1 MGRGNRL
8 ILCCVLVVSWAV
20 AAGQNR
26 LDFDVLSIDD
36 GFSSSR
42 ANVIIQDRAGF
53 MWVGTWNGLNR
64 YDGYECEV
72 YQPFVRDTNSLSSRE
87 VTSLFENKEGFIWVG
102 TTFGLNRLNPMT
114 NEIRVYPFN
123 TRITSVYEDR
133 KGSLWVG
140 TEGDGVYKVDQLS
153 GAKEQFLGNEM
164 INAILEDSRN
174 EFWLATNNGLLNFDR
189 ETHSYKRYFRRE
201 EGIDG
206 QSADHQAVNCIVES
220 DDGDLWAGLFSVGLV
235 RIISN
240 SDKDNLKFE
249 FYSGK
254 SNPGSNSPQRITELS
269 FDPFGNLW
277 IGTWGNGLYLLK
289 KDEQAKLPDQV
300 VFQKYVAD
308 VNDPFSIEGNNHI
321 SALFVDRK
329 GTLWA
334 GSSVI
339 NVANIANLGIERV
352 NIRYIDQG
360 QIVNHWI
367 RSIAT
372 DPDGNVWLGSSDGL
386 MVFNQAN
393 KEIVPA
399 STLYEIL
406 IKMVGNPVA
415 PPSLV
420 GVIPS
425 FGGLTWIASEEYGL
439 FVWPEGKPEEISN
452 KKIKRF
458 YPHSDP
464 ALPPSPIS
472 VMAPSKHYPNV
483 LWLGTNNN
491 GIVRCDFSGNQFRF
505 TNYPIGKQLDNLS
518 NQNVRTIV
526 EDHDGL
532 VWIGTQHGLNCFD
545 PKTEKF
551 RQYLYSA
558 KDANS
563 INDNVINVIFEDS
576 QGDLWIGSNAGL
588 NRKKIV
594 ETPDGEKKVIFES
607 FPDQGWIDNQIVMNI
622 LEDQHQYLWIGIY
635 NGIIKFDKRQGK
647 VTFEFFNKT
656 YQRIKILNNIALK
669 EESGHF
675 IMGGGNGFLRFHPDS
690 IQKKSSPP
698 LVQITDLLLFNKS
711 VPVAQSVGG
720 KVLLKKSVT
729 YTDTLTFSY
738 KQGVITFVFSAMDFI
753 SPDKTKYAYQLDG
766 YDKDW
771 NYVGPRNMA
780 TYTAIPPGSYTF
792 RVKACNSMGEWSDQS
807 RNIFIKIR
815 PPFWKSTFAYLVYAG
830 VVIGLLYFFKRYSII
845 QIKEKGR
852 LMLEKV
858 QYEKEHEL
866 NELKVH
872 FFTNIT
878 HEFRTPL
885 TLILGPL
892 QEMLE
897 QKGKFGAYAHNLE
910 LIQRNANRLL
920 RLINQLMEFR
930 KVEKGKT
937 ELLLQEVDVVL
948 MLVEIY
954 DSFHSLAD
962 SKNIDFSLQ
971 YSEPSI
977 HAWLDLDKF
986 DKVLFNLL
994 SNAFKFTDEGGKVS
1008 IKAGYANTSISGNSF
1023 FIEIEDSGVGIPP
1036 EKKDLVFE
1044 RFYQINQKSVQSTG
1058 GIGLYLSKAFV
1069 ELHNGMIELESEV
1082 GKGSSFRIL
1091 MPTNLNGQVAN
1102 KFLAENSLPGKNH
1115 QVVEW
1120 ITSPELQEEERRE
1133 KQDEELVEPGAG
1145 NQEQNR
1151 SFRPVV
1157 LLAEDDLDMNEF
1169 IMNSL
1174 SPHFKVRNTFNGKE
1188 ALELARRINPDM
1200 ILSDIMMPEM
1210 DGLELGRALQTDIN
1224 TSHIPILYL
1233 TAKTTRE
1240 NEIEGL
1246 QAGAV
1251 DYICKPFSMSAL
1263 KLKITNILAQKAA
1276 QREQFHKNN
1285 ILEPETI
1292 ILSSLDEQFLKDAVA
1307 AVNAHLDDP
1316 VFDVEKLSNAIG
1328 LSSNQTYRKIK
1339 ALTGQTA
1346 KEFIRNQRLKTAAN
1360 LLIQK
1365 KRSVSEIIYMVG
1377 FSSPSYF
1384 TRCFKDYF
1392 GVTPSEYIEN
1402 N

>member
-1 MGRGNRL
+1 MGHGNRL
-8 ILCCVLVVSWAV
+8 ILCLLVMFIWTMVSS
-20 AAGQNR
+20 QNR

-42 ANVIIQDRAGF
+42 ANTIIQDRAGF
-53 MWVGTWNGLNR
+53 IWVGTWNGLNR
-64 YDGYECEV
+64 YDGYECV
-72 YQPFVRDTNSLSSRE
+72 VHQPFVRDTNSLSNRE
-87 VTSLFENKEGFIWVG
+87 VTSLFENKEGFIWIG

-133 KGSLWVG
+133 KGNLWVG
-140 TEGDGVYKVDQLS
+140 TEGDGLYRVDQVS
-153 GAKEQFLGNEM
+153 GTKEQYLDKEI

-174 EFWLATNNGLLNFDR
+174 EFWLATNNGLLNLDR
-189 ETHSYKRYFRRE
+189 ETQSYKRYFRRDQGSSDQVTE
-201 EGIDG
+201 
-206 QSADHQAVNCIVES
+206 HQAVNCIVES
-220 DDGDLWAGLFSVGLV
+220 EDGTLWAGLFSVGLV

-240 SDKDNLKFE
+240 NDKDNLKFE
-249 FYSGK
+249 FYSG
-254 SNPGSNSPQRITELS
+254 NGHAREDGPQRITELA
-269 FDPFGNLW
+269 FDPIGNLW
-277 IGTWGNGLYLLK
+277 IGTWGNGLYLLEK
-289 KDEQAKLPDQV
+289 GELLKLPDQV
-300 VFQKYVAD
+300 TFQRYIVD

-321 SALFVDRK
+321 SSLFVDRK

-339 NVANIANLGIERV
+339 NVANIANMGIERV
-352 NIRYIDQG
+352 NTRYIDDG

-367 RSIAT
+367 RSIGT
-372 DPDGNVWLGSSDGL
+372 DRFGNVWLGSSDGL
-386 MVFNQAN
+386 MVFDKAN
-393 KEIVPA
+393 REIVSAKTFQKMLSAFLGTTTA
-399 STLYEIL
+399 S
-406 IKMVGNPVA
+406 
-415 PPSLV
+415 PSLV

-425 FGGLTWIASEEYGL
+425 FGGYTWVASEEYGL
-439 FVWPEGKPEEISN
+439 IVFPEGRPEELKN
-452 KKIKRF
+452 KTIRRF
-458 YPHSDP
+458 HHSSDP
-464 ALPPSPIS
+464 ALPPSQIS
-472 VMAPSKHYPNV
+472 VIVPSKHHPNM
-483 LWLGTNNN
+483 LWIGTNND
-491 GIVRCDFSGNQFRF
+491 GLVQCDFSGSQFRF
-505 TNYPIGKQLDNLS
+505 RNYPGGTQPDGLS

-526 EDHDGL
+526 EDQDGL

-545 PKTEKF
+545 PKTGKF
-551 RQYLYSA
+551 RQYQYSA
-558 KDANS
+558 KDTNS

-588 NRKKIV
+588 NRKREV
-594 ETPDGEKKVIFES
+594 EDSKGGKQVLFES
-607 FPDQGWIDNQIVMNI
+607 YPDQAWVDNQIVMNI

-635 NGIIKFDKRQGK
+635 NGILKFDKNQGM
-647 VTFEFFNKT
+647 VAFEFYNKT
-656 YQRIKILNNIALK
+656 YQRIKILNNTAFK

-675 IMGGGNGFLRFHPDS
+675 LMGGGNGFLRFHPDS
-690 IQKKSSPP
+690 IQKKSKAPV
-698 LVQITDLLLFNKS
+698 VQITDLLLFNKS
-711 VPVAQSVGG
+711 VQIARPVDG

-729 YTDTLTFSY
+729 YTDSLTFNY

-753 SPDKTKYAYQLDG
+753 SPDKTKYAYQLEG

-771 NYVGPRNMA
+771 NQVGSRNTA
-780 TYTAIPPGSYTF
+780 TYTAIPPGNYIF
-792 RVKACNSMGEWSDQS
+792 RVKACNSMGVWSDEPRS
-807 RNIFIKIR
+807 IFIKIK
-815 PPFWKSTFAYLVYAG
+815 PPFWKSTLAYLFYAG
-830 VVIGLLYFFKRYSII
+830 LVFGLLYFFKRYSII

-892 QEMLE
+892 QEMME
-897 QKGKFGAYAHNLE
+897 QKGKFGVYAHNLE

-994 SNAFKFTDEGGKVS
+994 SNAFKFTDEGGKVT
-1008 IKAGYANTSISGNSF
+1008 IKAGYANGAGTGNLF
-1023 FIEIEDSGVGIPP
+1023 YIEIEDSGVGIPA
-1036 EKKDLVFE
+1036 EKKELVFE

-1058 GIGLYLSKAFV
+1058 GIGLYLSKAFI
-1069 ELHNGMIELESEV
+1069 ELHNGKIELVSEV
-1082 GKGSSFRIL
+1082 GQGSSFRIL
-1091 MPTNLNGQVAN
+1091 MPINLNGQVN
-1102 KFLAENSLPGKNH
+1102 GLLQPGKTRPDKDH
-1115 QVVEW
+1115 GIVEW
-1120 ITSPELQEEERRE
+1120 VSSPVLQEDHQEEKIIELQV
-1133 KQDEELVEPGAG
+1133 DELV
-1145 NQEQNR
+1145 
-1151 SFRPVV
+1151 STDSSRPVI

-1174 SPHFKVRNTFNGKE
+1174 TPLFKVKSTYNGKE
-1188 ALELARRINPDM
+1188 ALELARKINPDI

-1210 DGLELGRALQTDIN
+1210 DGLELGRVLQSDIN

-1233 TAKTTRE
+1233 SAKTTRE
-1240 NEIEGL
+1240 NEIVGL

-1263 KLKITNILAQKAA
+1263 KLKIKNILAQRVA

-1285 ILEPETI
+1285 ILEPKNI
-1292 ILSSLDEQFLKDAVA
+1292 ILSSLDEQFLKDVTA
-1307 AVNAHLDDP
+1307 AVNARLDDP
-1316 VFDVEKLSNAIG
+1316 MFDVEKLSNAIG

-1384 TRCFKDYF
+1384 TRCFKEYF